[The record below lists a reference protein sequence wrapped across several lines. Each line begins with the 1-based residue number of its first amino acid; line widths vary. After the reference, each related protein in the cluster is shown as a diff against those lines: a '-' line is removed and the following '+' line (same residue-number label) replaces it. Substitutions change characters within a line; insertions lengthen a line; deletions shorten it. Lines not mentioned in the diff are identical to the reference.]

1 VLTLANA
8 TVVLDHQPVSPPS
21 LGYTR
26 TMHHSSLIEPGD
38 LWRPNP
44 NGSPSRRQIHRSLP
58 GRLTITNEDRLSFHY
73 PTDGLIPTS
82 VTDPGPATTRLPRRW
97 QRRSHIDGEQ
107 TERGRGSAE
116 SRIG

>member
-26 TMHHSSLIEPGD
+26 TMHHSSLIELGD
-38 LWRPNP
+38 LWRPNL
-44 NGSPSRRQIHRSLP
+44 NGHPHVVRSIGHYQ

-82 VTDPGPATTRLPRRW
+82 VTDPGPATTRLPRGW
-97 QRRSHIDGEQ
+97 QRRFHIDGEQ

-116 SRIG
+116 SRIR